1 MSKAFTRE
9 SDDLPERSVLP
20 RPKTTLPPGVKNH
33 LTPDGAVRFQEEW
46 ARLTQIERPQLL
58 AQPTSD
64 TNRESLKRLDQRVLE
79 LEQILQTAHIVAV
92 PPEPHDSVRFGALA
106 ELKEPDG
113 SVTQYRVV
121 GVDETDLDR
130 NWISWRS
137 PLAKALLGARIGQII
152 SIQTPVGNRA
162 LEVLRVWYPLE

>member
-20 RPKTTLPPGVKNH
+20 RPQKTLPPGVKNH
-33 LTPDGAVRFQEEW
+33 LTPGGAARFQEEW
-46 ARLTQIERPQLL
+46 AHLTQIERPQLL

-64 TNRESLKRLDQRVLE
+64 SSRERLQRLGQRLLE
-79 LEQILQTAHIVAV
+79 LDQILQTAHIVDV

-106 ELKEPDG
+106 ELRESDG
-113 SVTQYRVV
+113 SMTQYRIV
-121 GVDETDLDR
+121 GVDEIDLDR

-137 PLAKALLGARIGQII
+137 PLAKALLGSRLGQVI
-152 SIQTPVGNRA
+152 SIQTPAGNRA
-162 LEVLRVWYPLE
+162 LEVLRVWYPEQ